1 MATAA
6 LQIACA
12 LLYANLGEWLMHKY
26 LLHGLGKNPGSI
38 WAYHW
43 YEHHR
48 VCAEHGMLD
57 PGYRSLKWAW
67 NAQSK
72 ELAVLAGIVTLH
84 LPLLFYLP
92 FFVMALYAALALYYY
107 KHRRAHLDPE
117 WAKRHLPWHYQ
128 HHLRAGNGNWC
139 VTWPWFDYLFGTRI
153 QSPENRTGP

>member
-1 MATAA
+1 MAAAA
-6 LQIACA
+6 LQIVCA

-26 LLHGLGKNPGSI
+26 LLHGLGKKPGSI

-57 PGYRSLKWAW
+57 PGYRSLKWSW
-67 NAQSK
+67 NAQTK
-72 ELAVLAGIVTLH
+72 ELVVLAAIVALH
-84 LPLLFYLP
+84 MPLFFYVP
-92 FFVMALYAALALYYY
+92 FFAAGLYAALALYYY

-117 WAKRHLPWHYQ
+117 WAKRHLIWHYQ

-139 VTWPWFDYLFGTRI
+139 VTWPWCDYLFGSRI
-153 QSPENRTGP
+153 KSPEGPADH

>member
-1 MATAA
+1 MAAAA
-6 LQIACA
+6 LQIVCA

-67 NAQSK
+67 NAQTK
-72 ELAVLAGIVTLH
+72 ELAVLAAIVALH
-84 LPLLFYLP
+84 LPLFFDVP
-92 FFVMALYAALALYYY
+92 FFAAGLYAALALYYY

-117 WAKRHLPWHYQ
+117 WARRHLPWHYQ

-139 VTWPWFDYLFGTRI
+139 VTWPWCDYLFGSRI
-153 QSPENRTGP
+153 QSPEGPAGP